1 MEDNN
6 LFRSKIRLLNHLL
19 NARYLSDIRLF
30 KAFLSLPL
38 KEFIPKRCIKYSK
51 IYEDAPSLF
60 YFDKTNPE
68 NIRTISAPHMIT
80 IMLQNLMLKEDDD
93 LLILGAKSGYIAALA
108 HHLAPKGKIKILEA
122 NSLIAKITSKNLSK
136 INLQG
141 NIEVIVKNPLEG
153 LPELKPWQ
161 KILVTGSIK
170 TLRIY
175 PLLKQL
181 DPDHGVLFAPI
192 GEDIIQTY
200 TQILRDSDQYYA
212 EEQLQV
218 RFTPLITQL
227 EIDEFQLITDY
238 EVLEQEDNENKEP
251 EETNLSLKYS
261 TNIFDEI
268 GRKSKFPGKANE
280 IKPVNIYIAFLEY
293 IIQSIDGLNH
303 DKGLKNWLNSIENF
317 DLLLQLIK
325 NSKDTVKI
333 EVVEME
339 KYLKQLKNQNK
350 NWLELE
356 KRNNYDESYQTK
368 KIKILH
374 EHQLEMKN
382 FQKVVSRQLKKL
394 N

>member
-212 EEQLQV
+212 EDQLQV
-218 RFTPLITQL
+218 KFTPLITQL

>member
-108 HHLAPKGKIKILEA
+108 HQLAPKGKIKILEA
-122 NSLIAKITSKNLSK
+122 NSLIAKITAKNLSK
-136 INLQG
+136 INLQED
-141 NIEVIVKNPLEG
+141 IEVIVKNPLEG

-161 KILVTGSIK
+161 KILVTGSIR
-170 TLRIY
+170 TRRIF

-200 TQILRDSDQYYA
+200 TQILRESDQYFA
-212 EEQLQV
+212 EEQLKV

-251 EETNLSLKYS
+251 EETNILLKYS
-261 TNIFDEI
+261 TDIFDEI
-268 GRKSKFPGKANE
+268 GTKSKFPGKVSD
-280 IKPVNIYIAFLEY
+280 IKPVKIYIAFLEY
-293 IIQSIDGLNH
+293 MNQSIDKLEH

-317 DLLLQLIK
+317 DLILQLIK

-333 EVVEME
+333 EVGDLE
-339 KYLKQLKNQNK
+339 KSLNRLKNQSK

-356 KRNNYDESYQTK
+356 KKNNDEESYKTK

-374 EHQLEMKN
+374 DHLLEMGN
-382 FQKVVSRQLKKL
+382 LQKIVSEQLNRL
-394 N
+394 S